1 MPKAMMFRMAAVV
14 PLILCFGIA
23 TSPLSSPRK
32 RAGGRYPQGQSTASV
47 VMGQSRTILPD
58 GQILLLGGEGPDGPL
73 ATAILQDPQT
83 GKTVSIQAKLIFA
96 RAWHTA
102 TLLPDGTVLIWG
114 GIGQNGAVENQAELF
129 DPSSQLFAS
138 VPSLSL
144 TPRAY
149 HTATL
154 LTSGQVLFAGGVDA
168 TGLPIAKLE
177 LWDFESKQV
186 NPLPMGLLTPR
197 SRQTA
202 ALLADGTVLFWGGID
217 RAENPI
223 SYGEIFDPVTLAI
236 RIQTSPI
243 QPSTDAQPP
252 ELMQSIPLDDTT
264 DVPLNVLVA
273 TRFSKPISVATA
285 NTSTVTL
292 SAPSGPVPVNVVAA
306 EAGML
311 AFVTPEQALQSNTV
325 YTLTLNGLTDNAGES
340 LPATTI
346 TYTTVNSDASGQ
358 TSGSGGANGNIGGG
372 NDDSDGGINSPLRK
386 LPALEAPKGVTA
398 LSGQVLKTNGAPL
411 EHALLQIGSDE
422 AFSDSTGRFLLKNV
436 PSGHQVM
443 VIDSTSANGR
453 GRTFGIYKVGVDIL
467 SSQTNVLKYTIWMT
481 PLDTQH
487 VVTISSPTSSE
498 VVVTTPSIPGL
509 ELHIPPNTVIRDIHG
524 SAVTQLSITAIS
536 VSQPPFPLPNIQ
548 VPTFFTIQPGGAFI
562 DVAGSTWPQGAQLYY
577 PNLSHAP
584 TGMQFDFW
592 NYDPEQKGWYVYG
605 EGHVTKDRQTI
616 TPDPGVE
623 IYDFTGAMVSQPSNA
638 PEPAPL
644 PTNPTSGEP
653 VDLQTGL
660 FIYRKT
666 DLQLPDVIPITL
678 TRTYRQNDFVS
689 RAFGVGTT
697 FSYNMFMVGD
707 NVDFPEGYTYQD
719 LILPDGSRVHFDRTS
734 PCLGTN
740 GYCDFTNATYMA
752 TSTPTDFYG
761 ATIQVNI
768 DSAGAVTWT
777 LTKKDGT
784 VYTFPDS
791 TASMVPQAAA
801 PVAMQDR
808 YGNSLTFARDSNSNL
823 TSITSPN
830 GRWIQFAYDTD
841 NRIIQAQDNSGRTAR
856 YTYDAGGRLS
866 TVTDANGGVTTYTYD
881 PNNNMLT
888 ITDPRGITY
897 LTNQYDSNNRV
908 IQQTQA
914 DGGIFQFIYTVNA
927 NGEITQTQATDPN
940 GNIEQVSFNSDGY
953 MVSDTKADGKPEQE
967 TVTYNRQAGSGLI
980 LSVTD
985 ALNRQT
991 SLSYDT
997 MGNVTSIT
1005 RLAGTSSPATTLYS
1019 YESTFNQVTAI
1030 TDPLGHTTAFSYGS
1044 EGNRIATTD
1053 PLGNTTATAYNSSG
1067 QPVSIADALGETS
1080 QFAYDS
1086 GDLVRTT
1093 DPLGRATTLYFDAVG
1108 RLISQTDALGQTTKN
1123 AYDPLNE
1130 LTSMTDPHGNQT
1142 LFTYDG
1148 NGNLLT
1154 VTDANQHTTTYTY
1167 DSMDRVST
1175 RKDPLANSESYQYD
1189 GMGNLTQFTDR
1200 RGKVTTYTYDGLNRK
1215 TFAGFG
1221 AQTGPSYESTISNTY
1236 DAGNR
1241 LTQAVDSVAGTIS
1254 RNYDGLD
1261 DLLSEMTP
1269 QGAVSYTYDLA
1280 SRRQSLTVAGQ
1291 AEVNYSYDNANHLTQ
1306 LVQGSA
1312 TVFLA
1317 YDPANR
1323 RSSVTLPNGIVTSY
1337 SYDAASELTAIN
1349 YQAAQGNLGN
1359 LAYTYDLAGRRTVAT
1374 GSFARTG
1381 LPLPA
1386 STAEYNADNQLT
1398 EWGSASLYY
1407 DANGN
1412 MTSDGTNSYIW
1423 NAQNQ
1428 LTSMDSNAYTFQ
1440 YDGFGRRVGKTIS
1453 GTTTNYLYD
1462 GTNAVQE
1469 ISGSTVTANLLTG
1482 LGVDERFMRT
1492 DSSGTANFLTDAL
1505 GSTLALTNSSGSS
1518 LTQYAYEPFGNTT
1531 VTSGSSTSSYEYTGR
1546 ENDGT
1551 GLDFYRARY
1560 YSPTQQRFISE
1571 DPKGFQG
1578 GINLYA
1584 YTADSPIN
1592 YVDPLGLDKN
1602 SCQQGCISWDSLPL
1616 NLQLQ
1621 LDAMRLASQFTGV
1634 TYYMGVQATAT
1645 LTGPGGFLSA
1655 GGSFS
1660 GSIGFA
1666 TDPQGNVALI
1676 TSLSGAGTIGTPGS
1690 SGGVQI
1696 GAATYQN
1703 VNGFAGP
1710 SHGWEASGGP
1720 GVVEGFGLSTNSS
1733 GTFTY
1738 ATIGAGL
1745 GRAGDFSPSTVSN
1758 GLAVIPVIR

>member
-1 MPKAMMFRMAAVV
+1 MPKATMVRMAAVV
-14 PLILCFGIA
+14 PLILCFSIA

-32 RAGGRYPQGQSTASV
+32 RASGRYPQSQSTASV
-47 VMGQSRTILPD
+47 VTGQSRTLLPD
-58 GQILLLGGEGPDGPL
+58 GQVLLLGGEGPDGPL
-73 ATAILQDPQT
+73 ATALLQDPRT
-83 GKTVSIQAKLIFA
+83 GKTVPIQAKLIFA

-114 GIGQNGAVENQAELF
+114 GIGQNNAVENQAELF

-168 TGLPIAKLE
+168 IGLPIGKLE

-186 NPLPMGLLTPR
+186 TPLAVGLLTPR

-202 ALLADGTVLFWGGID
+202 TLLADGTVLFWGGID

-223 SYGEIFDPVTLAI
+223 SYGEIFDPASLAI
-236 RIQTSPI
+236 RIQASPI
-243 QPSTDAQPP
+243 QPSIDPQPP
-252 ELMQSIPLDDTT
+252 QLMQSIPLDDTT
-264 DVPLNVLVA
+264 DIPLNILVA
-273 TRFSKPISVATA
+273 TRFSKPISVTTA
-285 NTSTVTL
+285 NTFTVTL
-292 SAPSGPVPVNVVAA
+292 SAPGGPVPVKVVPG

-311 AFVTPEQALQSNTV
+311 VFVTPVEALQSNTA
-325 YTLTLNGLTDNAGES
+325 YTMELNGLTDNSGQS
-340 LPATTI
+340 LSTTTI
-346 TYTTVNSDASGQ
+346 TFTTVNSDASGQ
-358 TSGSGGANGNIGGG
+358 TSGSSGANGSTGSG
-372 NDDSDGGINSPLRK
+372 NEDADGGINSPLRK
-386 LPALEAPKGVTA
+386 LPPLEAPKGVTA
-398 LSGQVLKTNGAPL
+398 LSGQVLKTNGSPL
-411 EHALLQIGSDE
+411 EHVLLQIGSDE
-422 AFSDSTGRFLLKNV
+422 TFSDRTGRFLLKSV

-443 VIDSTSANGR
+443 IIDATSANGR
-453 GRTFGIYKVGVDIL
+453 GRTFGIYKVGVDVRAA
-467 SSQTNVLKYTIWMT
+467 QTNVLKYTIWMT

-487 VVTISSPTSSE
+487 AVTISSPTSSE
-498 VVVTTPSIPGL
+498 VVVTTPAIPGL

-524 SAVTQLSITAIS
+524 NAVTQLSITAIS

-562 DVAGSTWPQGAQLYY
+562 DVAGSTWPQGARLYY

-660 FIYRKT
+660 FIYHKT

-697 FSYNMFMVGD
+697 FSYNIFMVGD
-707 NVDFPEGYTYQD
+707 NVFFPEGYTYQD
-719 LILPDGSRVHFDRTS
+719 LILADGSRVHFDRTS
-734 PCLGTN
+734 PCLGAN

-761 ATIQVNI
+761 AVIQVHI
-768 DSAGAVTWT
+768 DPSSGVVTWT

-801 PVAMQDR
+801 PIAMQDR
-808 YGNSLTFARDSNSNL
+808 YGNSLTFARDANSNL

-841 NRIIQAQDNSGRTAR
+841 NRIIQAQDNSGRTVR

-866 TVTDANGGVTTYTYD
+866 TVTDAKGGVTTYTYD

-888 ITDPRGITY
+888 ITDPRGIAY

-914 DGGIFQFIYTVNA
+914 DGGIFQFVYTVNT

-953 MVSDTKADGKPEQE
+953 MVSDTKAVGKPEQQ
-967 TVTYNRQAGSGLI
+967 TVTFNRQAGSGLF

-991 SLSYDT
+991 SFVYDM
-997 MGNVTSIT
+997 MGNDTSIT
-1005 RLAGTSSPATTLYS
+1005 RLAGTPNAATTLFA
-1019 YESTFNQVTAI
+1019 YEPTFNQLTAV
-1030 TDPLGHTTAFSYGS
+1030 TDPLGHTTTFSYDS
-1044 EGNRIATTD
+1044 QGNRIATTD

-1067 QPVSIADALGETS
+1067 QPVSIADALGETA

-1086 GDLVRTT
+1086 GDLVRVT
-1093 DPLGRATTLYFDAVG
+1093 DPLGRATTRYFDAVG
-1108 RLISQTDALGQTTKN
+1108 RLISQSDALGQTAEN

-1130 LTSMTDPHGNQT
+1130 PTSVTDPHGNQT

-1154 VTDANQHTTTYTY
+1154 LTDANQHTTTYTY
-1167 DSMDRVST
+1167 SSMDRVAT
-1175 RKDPLANSESYQYD
+1175 RKDSLGNSESYQYD
-1189 GMGNLTQFTDR
+1189 GMGNLTQATDR
-1200 RGKVTTYTYDGLNRK
+1200 RGKVTTHSYDGLNRK

-1221 AQTGPSYESTISNTY
+1221 TQAGPSYESTISNTY

-1241 LTQAVDSVAGTIS
+1241 LTQTVDSVAGTIS

-1261 DLLSEMTP
+1261 DLLSETTP

-1280 SRRQSLTVAGQ
+1280 SRRQSMTVAGQ
-1291 AEVNYSYDNANHLTQ
+1291 AAVNYSYDNANRVTQ
-1306 LVQGSA
+1306 LVQGSSA
-1312 TVFLA
+1312 VPFG
-1317 YDPANR
+1317 YDSVNR
-1323 RSSVTLPNGIVTSY
+1323 RTSLTLPNGIVITY

-1359 LAYTYDLAGRRTVAT
+1359 LDYKYDLAGRRTVAT

-1381 LPLPA
+1381 LPLPV
-1386 STAEYNADNQLT
+1386 SIAEYNANNQLT

-1412 MTSDGTNSYIW
+1412 MTSDGTNSYVW
-1423 NAQNQ
+1423 NARNQ
-1428 LTSMDSNAYTFQ
+1428 LASMDSSAYTFQ
-1440 YDGFGRRVGKTIS
+1440 YDGYGRRTGKSIS

-1462 GTNAVQE
+1462 GANSVQE
-1469 ISGSTVTANLLTG
+1469 LSGSTVTANLLTG
-1482 LGVDERFMRT
+1482 LGVDERFTRT
-1492 DSSGTANFLTDAL
+1492 DSSGAVNFLTDAL
-1505 GSTLALTNSSGSS
+1505 GSTLAVTNSSGSS
-1518 LTQYAYEPFGNTT
+1518 LAQYAYEPFGNTT
-1531 VTSGSSTSSYEYTGR
+1531 VTSGSSTNSYEYTGR

-1551 GLDFYRARY
+1551 GVYFYRNRY
-1560 YSPTQQRFISE
+1560 YNPALQRFASE
-1571 DPKGFQG
+1571 DPTELSG
-1578 GINLYA
+1578 GINSYDYA
-1584 YTADSPIN
+1584 LDNPIYFIDPMGLNVTVTAYPGVGGNPFGHVGVSVNGAPAVGFNPAPGWDPGAVGGMLTPWLGIVPGTVLPISPGRS
-1592 YVDPLGLDKN
+1592 VDPNCKMGPCSVTIQTTPQQDKTMNEYIIDRTAHPGFYQAYGRNCASFAESVLREAGIDAPVTPFPRELVN
-1602 SCQQGCISWDSLPL
+1602 SLK
-1616 NLQLQ
+1616 
-1621 LDAMRLASQFTGV
+1621 
-1634 TYYMGVQATAT
+1634 
-1645 LTGPGGFLSA
+1645 
-1655 GGSFS
+1655 
-1660 GSIGFA
+1660 
-1666 TDPQGNVALI
+1666 
-1676 TSLSGAGTIGTPGS
+1676 
-1690 SGGVQI
+1690 
-1696 GAATYQN
+1696 
-1703 VNGFAGP
+1703 
-1710 SHGWEASGGP
+1710 
-1720 GVVEGFGLSTNSS
+1720 
-1733 GTFTY
+1733 
-1738 ATIGAGL
+1738 
-1745 GRAGDFSPSTVSN
+1745 
-1758 GLAVIPVIR
+1758 